1 MTQRERK
8 LAAVVLA
15 AGDGTRLKSRFPKA
29 LHRVCGQPML
39 IHILKV
45 LHDLHVERSCVVV
58 GYEEQEIR
66 AYLRDNSH
74 VEFYRQA
81 ERRGTG
87 HATQIAMQG
96 LADWE
101 GNVMVVNGDTPL
113 IRFETLSQL
122 LHRHEYLEADATL
135 LTCELEVP
143 DGYGRVLRKDDNSV
157 LGIVE
162 HKDANKYERMIRE
175 VNAGFY
181 CFNAQSLRDALAQ
194 VKPHNQQGEYYL
206 TDCIK
211 ILVEG
216 GRRVE
221 AVVGEDSTEILGV
234 NNRLQLAVAEKIL
247 RRRIMDRHMLAGVT
261 ILDPDT
267 TYIDE
272 DVEIGRD
279 TIIRPHTILQG
290 ACRIGENCRLGP
302 NTHLVD
308 VMVGDMARLED
319 CVLRNRR
326 VPDQFRLLSA
336 EAPPGTEPL

>member
-1 MTQRERK
+1 MRQ
-8 LAAVVLA
+8 LAAIVLA

-39 IHILKV
+39 IHILRV
-45 LHDLHVERSCVVV
+45 LNSLQVARTTVVV

-74 VEFYRQA
+74 VEFCRQP

-87 HATQIAMQG
+87 HATQLGMAG
-96 LADWE
+96 LSDWS
-101 GNVMVVNGDTPL
+101 GDVLVVNGDTPL
-113 IRFETLSQL
+113 IRYETLAHL
-122 LHRHEYLEADATL
+122 VNRHNYIEADATL
-135 LTCELEVP
+135 LTCEVDNPE
-143 DGYGRVLRKDDNSV
+143 GYGRVLRRDDNSV
-157 LGIVE
+157 LSIVE
-162 HKDANKYERMIRE
+162 HRDANKYERMIRE

-181 CFNAQSLRDALAQ
+181 CFYAEPLREALAA
-194 VKPHNQQGEYYL
+194 VTPHNVQGEYYL
-206 TDCIK
+206 TDVIK
-211 ILVEG
+211 IMVDT

-221 AVVGEDSTEILGV
+221 AVVTDDATEILGV
-234 NNRLQLAVAEKIL
+234 NSRLQLAVAEKIL
-247 RRRIMDRHMLAGVT
+247 RRRILDRHMLAGVT

-290 ACRIGENCRLGP
+290 ACRIGENCRVGP
-302 NTHLVD
+302 HAHLVD
-308 VMVGDMARLED
+308 VEVGNVARLED

-326 VPDQFRLLSA
+326 VPDNYRLLSA
-336 EAPPGTEPL
+336 DEPEGTEPL